1 MPANQNVSKRL
12 DPPKDRSSH
21 WVRGL
26 EPMNAHVDDRALAIF
41 QVDTLLRDQYLATF
55 KRKILLSSEKTLM
68 LAVLRDA
75 VVCFQEYA
83 GAQDKRKRRLFLE
96 TKEWIL
102 SEDSYYL
109 FSFENVCAF
118 LGFDAGYLRR
128 GLISWKNKTFDLDDG
143 RKLASQS
150 TGQIK
155 QCELGIA

>member
-1 MPANQNVSKRL
+1 MQSNHNVSKRL
-12 DPPKDRSSH
+12 DPPKDRSSQ

-26 EPMNAHVDDRALAIF
+26 ESMNANFDDRALAVF

-68 LAVLRDA
+68 LAVLQDA

-83 GAQDKRKRRLFLE
+83 GAQDKGKRRLFLE
-96 TKEWIL
+96 TEEWL
-102 SEDSYYL
+102 FSEDSYYL

-128 GLISWKNKTFDLDDG
+128 GLMSWKNKTVGLDHG

-150 TGQIK
+150 AGQIE
-155 QCELGIA
+155 QCQFGIA